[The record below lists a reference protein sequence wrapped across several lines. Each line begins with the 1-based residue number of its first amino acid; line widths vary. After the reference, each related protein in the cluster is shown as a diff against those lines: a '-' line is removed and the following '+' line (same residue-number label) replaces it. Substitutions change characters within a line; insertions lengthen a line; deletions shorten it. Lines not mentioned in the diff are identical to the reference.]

1 MAETKF
7 SISGQSTHLLT
18 SQFRRRRQAR
28 ITRNTDDK
36 EMAVDDRFD
45 RRELLLH
52 LGDVLEA
59 ISCLTKAGR
68 PAARV
73 ADLADSEDTLQ
84 EFVFLKALAP
94 TVTAAQF
101 AERAASAFFLWPKEL
116 LEEQLNRR
124 ALASTVQ
131 HDLFEGNPNGWKA
144 YVTLLQK
151 KVKWFG
157 VDLPKMKRDLKP
169 EAGRNASLEA
179 SPVESSSAPVESVAE
194 WGPSDEKRGWPWPQ
208 PGSTS

>member
-1 MAETKF
+1 
-7 SISGQSTHLLT
+7 
-18 SQFRRRRQAR
+18 
-28 ITRNTDDK
+28 
-36 EMAVDDRFD
+36 MAVDDRFD

-59 ISCLTKAGR
+59 ISCVAKAGK
-68 PAARV
+68 PV
-73 ADLADSEDTLQ
+73 APVAELANSEDALQ

-94 TVTAAQF
+94 TITAAQF

-131 HDLFEGNPNGWKA
+131 HDLFEGNPDGWNA
-144 YVTLLQK
+144 YVAELQK
-151 KVKWFG
+151 KVTRFG
-157 VDLPKMKRDLKP
+157 AELPKMKKASKP
-169 EAGRNASLEA
+169 REAHNTREEPNPVEA
-179 SPVESSSAPVESVAE
+179 SAAPAEPAAES
-194 WGPSDEKRGWPWPQ
+194 GTSDEKRGWPWPQ

>member
-1 MAETKF
+1 
-7 SISGQSTHLLT
+7 
-18 SQFRRRRQAR
+18 
-28 ITRNTDDK
+28 
-36 EMAVDDRFD
+36 MAVDDRFD

-52 LGDVLEA
+52 LGDVLAA
-59 ISCLTKAGR
+59 ISCLAKAAQ
-68 PAARV
+68 PAAPV
-73 ADLADSEDTLQ
+73 AELANREDALQ

-94 TVTAAQF
+94 TITAAQF
-101 AERAASAFFLWPKEL
+101 SERAASAFFLWPKEL

-157 VDLPKMKRDLKP
+157 VDLPKMKRDLMP
-169 EAGRNASLEA
+169 EAVRNASEEA
-179 SPVESSSAPVESVAE
+179 SPVESSSVPAESVAE

>member
-1 MAETKF
+1 M
-7 SISGQSTHLLT
+7 
-18 SQFRRRRQAR
+18 
-28 ITRNTDDK
+28 
-36 EMAVDDRFD
+36 DDRFD

-59 ISCLTKAGR
+59 ISCVAASGQ
-68 PAARV
+68 PAAPV
-73 ADLADSEDTLQ
+73 AELANSEDALQ

-94 TVTAAQF
+94 KVTAAQF

-157 VDLPKMKRDLKP
+157 TDLPKMKRDLMP
-169 EAGRNASLEA
+169 EAGHNASEEA
-179 SPVESSSAPVESVAE
+179 SPIESSSAPAGSVAE
-194 WGPSDEKRGWPWPQ
+194 WGSSDEKRGWPWPQ